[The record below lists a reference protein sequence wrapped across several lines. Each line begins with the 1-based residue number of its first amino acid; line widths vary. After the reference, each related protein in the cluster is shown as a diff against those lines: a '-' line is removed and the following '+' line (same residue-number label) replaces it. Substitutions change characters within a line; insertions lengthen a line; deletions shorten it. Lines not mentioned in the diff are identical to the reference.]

1 MSDFIARDAVYHTIS
16 SDDTLS
22 SYEKLYFRLIVSKI
36 PSEAVVPV
44 QYGRW
49 VFDTDGGTYCSRC
62 NKRVRNVTG
71 GINVPVDL
79 SRFPYCPNCGVEMV
93 KV

>member
-1 MSDFIARDAVYHTIS
+1 MSDFIARDDVYHTIS
-16 SDDTLS
+16 SDETLS

-49 VFDTDGGTYCSRC
+49 IFDTDG
-62 NKRVRNVTG
+62 
-71 GINVPVDL
+71 
-79 SRFPYCPNCGVEMV
+79 
-93 KV
+93 